1 MMLMLLMCVIMKI
14 AEELTVVDRAA
25 EPLPVARMLCC
36 DRIKLRLRRGRRFG
50 KRKISLGCAS
60 SLSLS
65 LSLSDISDISDISLC
80 RPIGFAPPFPHHRL
94 STNFSFSSQRKL
106 CVSLLPLSLSLSLS
120 LSISYYTPHP
130 LAFHWH
136 SDDGASDWSNTHQFP
151 PLEESS
157 PAFNTDG

>member
-1 MMLMLLMCVIMKI
+1 VRPSAAKCGQVRGSLGRASLPDMMLMLLMCVIMKI

-65 LSLSDISDISDISLC
+65 LSLSDISDISDISLY

-120 LSISYYTPHP
+120 LYLILYASSARVP
-130 LAFHWH
+130 LAF
-136 SDDGASDWSNTHQFP
+136 G
-151 PLEESS
+151 
-157 PAFNTDG
+157 